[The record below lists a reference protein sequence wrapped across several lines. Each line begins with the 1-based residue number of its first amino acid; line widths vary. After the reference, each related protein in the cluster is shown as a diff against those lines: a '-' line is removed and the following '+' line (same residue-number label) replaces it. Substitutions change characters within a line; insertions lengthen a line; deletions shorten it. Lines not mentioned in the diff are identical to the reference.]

1 MAILNRIVQISPE
14 PCESYWNVFGPTELM
29 LELSECVGSS
39 RTGDSMG
46 DHTEGECIIGWMI
59 WPDASSKD
67 ECIAKQAAVFDKYPD
82 TVAQIKQYIADNNI
96 TIEDQ
101 WFESF
106 EPTEADQAVY
116 KKLTD

>member
-1 MAILNRIVQISPE
+1 MAILNRLVQISPE
-14 PCESYWNVFGPTELM
+14 PCDLVWNVFSSTELM
-29 LELSECVGSS
+29 SELAEVVGLS

-46 DHTEGECIIGWMI
+46 DHAEGACVIGWMV

-67 ECIAKQAAVFDKYPD
+67 ECVAKQAAVFDKYPD

-116 KKLTD
+116 RKLVD